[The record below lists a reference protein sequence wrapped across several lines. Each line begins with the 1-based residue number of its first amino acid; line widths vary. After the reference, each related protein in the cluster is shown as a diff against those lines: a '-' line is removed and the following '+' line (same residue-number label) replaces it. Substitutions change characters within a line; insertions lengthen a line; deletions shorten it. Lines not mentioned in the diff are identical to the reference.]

1 MGIRTS
7 FSLALASAALLL
19 SSQASAASFVS
30 GTGAGTNVTL
40 DSAGGAFGW
49 TIDYNGFSDGGAP
62 INGLL
67 SSIGF
72 TFLGTTSGGGNTTFN
87 FNYQI
92 SNDSVNPIT
101 ASRVSM
107 FGFNT
112 NPNLVTNGATS
123 GGIFAK
129 QGYNSNVPNIG
140 DIEVC
145 FHDRNGAGTN
155 CAGGS
160 GGGVDI
166 GQTSTLGTFSLTFAG
181 TPATINLSDFY
192 VRYQSIEGAGNVT
205 SAVGQPGTPVSAVP
219 EPSTWLLMIAGFG
232 LVGFSMRR
240 RRQTR
245 IAFA

>member
-1 MGIRTS
+1 VGIRTG

-30 GTGAGTNVTL
+30 GTGAGTSVTI
-40 DSAGGAFGW
+40 DATDPFGW
-49 TIDYNGFSDGGAP
+49 TLNYNGFSDGGAP
-62 INGLL
+62 VNGLL

-72 TFLGTTSGGGNTTFN
+72 TFVGTSFASGNTTFN
-87 FNYQI
+87 FQYAV

-101 ASRVSM
+101 NSRVST

-112 NPNLVTNGATS
+112 NPNLVSNGASST
-123 GGIFAK
+123 GIFNNQAY
-129 QGYNSNVPNIG
+129 GSNVPNIG
-140 DIEVC
+140 TIEVC
-145 FHDRNGAGTN
+145 FLGGNGN
-155 CAGGS
+155 CAGG
-160 GGGVDI
+160 GNAGVSLGDA
-166 GQTSTLGTFSLTFAG
+166 SALGTFSLTFAG